1 MNSAYIYLQIYR
13 MFDDVTPIPA
23 DCGQLCGKACCKG
36 DDMGMY
42 LFPGEKAVYDLL
54 SPSWNGIEPSNMT
67 YSHNGRKYSVPIIF
81 CSGKCDRYQRP
92 LACRIFPLTPYLNK
106 DGKLEVIVD
115 PRAKSICP
123 MAKALY
129 VSDFSPSFVKNIK
142 RAFTLLIKNP
152 RIRAFITE
160 YSSYIDEYAK
170 FF

>member
-13 MFDDVTPIPA
+13 MFDEVTPIPA
-23 DCGQLCGKACCKG
+23 DCGMLCDKACCKG

-54 SPSWNGIEPSNMT
+54 SPDWCTVESSDLEYSYNGKQC
-67 YSHNGRKYSVPIIF
+67 HVPIIF
-81 CSGKCDRYQRP
+81 CQGRCDRYQRP
-92 LACRIFPLTPYLNK
+92 LACRIFPLTPYL
-106 DGKLEVIVD
+106 DSEGRLDVIVD
-115 PRAKSICP
+115 PRAKSVCP

-129 VSDFSPSFVKNIK
+129 ISDFSPVFVKNIK

-152 RIRAFITE
+152 RIRAFMEE
-160 YSSYIDEYAK
+160 YSSYIDEFAK